1 MYSMML
7 LFDYY
12 KNSYIELYYLN
23 TLLQT
28 EWRDMYLLNTH
39 KVYHNIV
46 KPDSKKQSLIF
57 VNYTCVLNRYSLEA
71 NANLYDSVYKN
82 D

>member
-1 MYSMML
+1 MYSIVL
-7 LFDYY
+7 PFSHY

-23 TLLQT
+23 TLLQVK
-28 EWRDMYLLNTH
+28 WGDVYLLNTH

-46 KPDSKKQSLIF
+46 EPDSKRQSLIF
-57 VNYTCVLNRYSLEA
+57 VNHACVLDRYSLKA

-82 D
+82 E